1 MTNFRNRASDLV
13 EIQEIDGLGIG
24 SAILAGKIERALEQN
39 TKHGR
44 SVDLKRPM
52 WRTSSVSLMGF
63 DPVLGTTTTTPYRI
77 KAIQYPWRLEQRN
90 KDNPERLKAWLSEL
104 YDKVGVVDVPLDG
117 DDADSSSMAV
127 EDSGATDVSAKRTV
141 VHYVKINAYLEKHNI
156 PRYGLAKMLYGEDL
170 GETSSFHVTISA
182 TAKYFK
188 NGPRN
193 ERSHM
198 RIVLDIVGEPLSKF
212 TSTKQLIRA
221 IRDAIIGHLLAYLS
235 GAVEF
240 CGFIDDLDYGSPVDS
255 SKFRWKGIKGTP
267 FQGKSLRGTLLS
279 AGEQKR
285 FRELENELKERTGT
299 VEFMA
304 MELMN
309 ADPKQDVSHQ
319 VHHDLESFFW
329 LLVWFVLRHTNHDHK
344 EGKGTFAKVFGANV
358 PEDARERKENMLLR
372 NPWSP
377 MLIF

>member
-1 MTNFRNRASDLV
+1 
-13 EIQEIDGLGIG
+13 
-24 SAILAGKIERALEQN
+24 
-39 TKHGR
+39 
-44 SVDLKRPM
+44 
-52 WRTSSVSLMGF
+52 
-63 DPVLGTTTTTPYRI
+63 
-77 KAIQYPWRLEQRN
+77 EQRN
-90 KDNPERLKAWLSEL
+90 KDNPEHLKAWLSEL
-104 YDKVGVVDVPLDG
+104 YDKVGVVD
-117 DDADSSSMAV
+117 
-127 EDSGATDVSAKRTV
+127 
-141 VHYVKINAYLEKHNI
+141 
-156 PRYGLAKMLYGEDL
+156 DL

-198 RIVLDIVGEPLSKF
+198 RIILDIVGEPLSKF

-221 IRDAIIGHLLAYLS
+221 IRDAIIGHLLTYLS
-235 GAVEF
+235 SVLHRDVSFGNVMLVRKGAVEF

-267 FQGKSLRGTLLS
+267 FQGKSLQGTLLS

-285 FRELENELKERTGT
+285 FRELENKLKERTGT

-309 ADPKQDVSHQ
+309 VDPKQDVSHQ

-344 EGKGTFAKVFGANV
+344 EGKGTFAKVFGTNYHKTTHQ
-358 PEDARERKENMLLR
+358 ERKENMLLR
-372 NPWSP
+372 KFFTIKGNTPLSYLLQRLQSMVSDAYILNVP
-377 MLIF
+377 KFGNVTQTPVPLTYDAMLEAFDEALGMKGWPEDDVAIPFKPPYS